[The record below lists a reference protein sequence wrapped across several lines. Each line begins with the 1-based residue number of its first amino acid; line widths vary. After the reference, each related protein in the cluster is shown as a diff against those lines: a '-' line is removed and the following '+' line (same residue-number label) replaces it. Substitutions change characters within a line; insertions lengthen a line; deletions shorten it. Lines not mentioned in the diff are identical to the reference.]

1 MRAAGPPLTYDN
13 LVQVRPV
20 LLPQQE
26 VLRLEI
32 PVADVILV
40 QVFDRSEYG
49 GDDDRRIVLGE
60 VVSLD
65 DGVKELPTLD
75 ELEDEEVLVFR
86 LYRMNIGS
94 VIADSVSLQLC
105 AKQVETLLKWR
116 QAGSPRTSR
125 RS

>member
-1 MRAAGPPLTYDN
+1 MRAAGPPITYDN

-20 LLPQQE
+20 LLPQQQ

-86 LYRMNIGS
+86 L
-94 VIADSVSLQLC
+94 
-105 AKQVETLLKWR
+105 
-116 QAGSPRTSR
+116 
-125 RS
+125 

>member
-86 LYRMNIGS
+86 L
-94 VIADSVSLQLC
+94 
-105 AKQVETLLKWR
+105 
-116 QAGSPRTSR
+116 
-125 RS
+125 